1 MRFITILFLSLF
13 INDLKSQSNQNFVM
27 DLPIKLSGTFGEL
40 RTNHFH
46 SGIDIKTNRLEG
58 LNIYS
63 YEKGYIS
70 RIQVSTYGYG
80 KAIYITH
87 PDGKITVYAHLSKF
101 SEKIQNY
108 VKDIQYKRK
117 KFAIKV
123 YPKESEILIEKNEI
137 IGYSGNTGSSSGP
150 HLHFE
155 LRDKNNM
162 PVNPLKYRNIEII
175 DTIIPSLKG
184 VYYKELKYNNGKL
197 EDNYFRFKKIKF
209 IENDNGKYLTD
220 TIYTNGVIGFG
231 VNSFDLMN
239 NSNNVYG
246 LNKII
251 TKINDSVNFKINF
264 DKFSFDEWTYINTY
278 VDYAY
283 FKRTNEKI
291 QKLYIENIN
300 PLNLY
305 DRSLG
310 DGALKLN
317 DSKNILIN
325 YKIILFDF
333 NNNTTVINIPI
344 VFTDQRKEEIF
355 QKKGNIN
362 IQNNLDKKIRLEN
375 YFVEFKKGT
384 FDYNTSLTISESNN
398 TINIDNDT
406 IPLRKPFTIK
416 YSLKN
421 IDDSRK
427 KYLYLGMKGPKNY
440 HYFISSEKF
449 NDSIIGHAK
458 KLGKFKILTDSIPPD
473 INFYNLKNDQWI
485 SNRKKLT
492 IKINDNESG
501 IKSFNGWINNKWIL
515 LEYESKKNMLTYD
528 FEDKV
533 NSNDSKNELVVS
545 VKDNCGN
552 VSMKKITFYRRKSYK
567 SVK

>member
-27 DLPIKLSGTFGEL
+27 DLPINLSGTFGEL

-46 SGIDIKTNRLEG
+46 SGIDIKTNRVEG

-197 EDNYFRFKKIKF
+197 EDNYSRFKKIKF

-344 VFTDQRKEEIF
+344 VFTDQTKEEIF

-552 VSMKKITFYRRKSYK
+552 VSMKKITFYRKIYD
-567 SVK
+567 

>member
-1 MRFITILFLSLF
+1 MRFITILLLSLF

-27 DLPIKLSGTFGEL
+27 DLPINLSGTFGEL

-46 SGIDIKTNRLEG
+46 SGIDIKTNRVEG

-175 DTIIPSLKG
+175 DTIIPLLKG

-197 EDNYFRFKKIKF
+197 EDNYSRFKKIKF

-552 VSMKKITFYRRKSYK
+552 VSMKKITFYRKIYD
-567 SVK
+567 

>member
-1 MRFITILFLSLF
+1 MRFITILLLSLF

-27 DLPIKLSGTFGEL
+27 DLPINLSGTFGEL

-46 SGIDIKTNRLEG
+46 SGIDIKTNRVEG

-184 VYYKELKYNNGKL
+184 VYYKELKYKNGNL
-197 EDNYFRFKKIKF
+197 EDNYSRFKKIKF

-305 DRSLG
+305 DRNLG

-317 DSKNILIN
+317 DSKNILID

-545 VKDNCGN
+545 VEDNCGN
-552 VSMKKITFYRRKSYK
+552 VSMKKITFYRKIYD
-567 SVK
+567 

>member
-13 INDLKSQSNQNFVM
+13 INNLKSQSNQNFVM

-46 SGIDIKTNRLEG
+46 SGIDIKTNRVEG

-197 EDNYFRFKKIKF
+197 EDNYSRFKKIKF

-552 VSMKKITFYRRKSYK
+552 VSMKKITFYRKIYD
-567 SVK
+567 

>member
-1 MRFITILFLSLF
+1 MMRFITILLLSLF

-27 DLPIKLSGTFGEL
+27 DLPINLSGTFGEL

-46 SGIDIKTNRLEG
+46 SGIDIKTNRREG

-197 EDNYFRFKKIKF
+197 EDNYSRFKKIKF

-283 FKRTNEKI
+283 FKRTNDKI

-552 VSMKKITFYRRKSYK
+552 VSMKKITFYRKIYD
-567 SVK
+567 

>member
-1 MRFITILFLSLF
+1 MRFIAILLLSLF

-27 DLPIKLSGTFGEL
+27 DLPINLSGTFGEL
-40 RTNHFH
+40 RSNHFH
-46 SGIDIKTNRLEG
+46 SGIDIKTNRVEG

-117 KFAIKV
+117 KFAIKI

-162 PVNPLKYRNIEII
+162 PVNPLKYRNIEIF

-197 EDNYFRFKKIKF
+197 EDNYSRFKKIKF
-209 IENDNGKYLTD
+209 VENHNGKYLTD

-278 VDYAY
+278 VDYAHL
-283 FKRTNEKI
+283 KRTNEKI

-305 DRSLG
+305 DRNLG
-310 DGALKLN
+310 DGAVKLKVN

-325 YKIILFDF
+325 YKVILFDF
-333 NNNTTVINIPI
+333 NNNITVINIPI
-344 VFTDQRKEEIF
+344 VFTEQKKEKIF

-362 IQNNLDKKIRLEN
+362 IQNNLDKKIRLKN
-375 YFVEFKKGT
+375 YFIEFKKGT

-398 TINIDNDT
+398 NINIDNDT

-440 HYFISSEKF
+440 NYFISSEKF
-449 NDSIIGHAK
+449 NDSLIGNAK
-458 KLGKFKILTDSIPPD
+458 KLGKFKILLDSIPPE

-528 FEDKV
+528 FGDKV
-533 NSNDSKNELVVS
+533 NSSNSKNELVVS

-552 VSMKKITFYRRKSYK
+552 ISIKKITFYRKIYE
-567 SVK
+567 

>member
-1 MRFITILFLSLF
+1 MRFITILLLSLF

-27 DLPIKLSGTFGEL
+27 DLPINLSGTFGEL

-46 SGIDIKTNRLEG
+46 SGIDIKTNRVEG

-155 LRDKNNM
+155 LRNKNNM

-184 VYYKELKYNNGKL
+184 VYYKELKYNKGKL
-197 EDNYFRFKKIKF
+197 EDNYSRFKKIKF

-427 KYLYLGMKGPKNY
+427 KYLYLAMKGPKNY

-552 VSMKKITFYRRKSYK
+552 VSMKKITFYRKIYD
-567 SVK
+567 

>member
-1 MRFITILFLSLF
+1 MRFITILLLSVF
-13 INDLKSQSNQNFVM
+13 INDLKSQGNQNFVM
-27 DLPIKLSGTFGEL
+27 DLPINLSGTFGEL

-46 SGIDIKTNRLEG
+46 SGIDIKTNRVEG

-197 EDNYFRFKKIKF
+197 EDNYSRFKKIKF

-220 TIYTNGVIGFG
+220 TLYTNGVIGFG

-283 FKRTNEKI
+283 FKRTNDKI

-552 VSMKKITFYRRKSYK
+552 VSMKKITFYRKIYD
-567 SVK
+567 

>member
-27 DLPIKLSGTFGEL
+27 DSPIKLSGTFGEL

-46 SGIDIKTNRLEG
+46 SGIDIKTNRVEG

-197 EDNYFRFKKIKF
+197 EDNYSRFKKIKF

-283 FKRTNEKI
+283 FKRTNDKV

-344 VFTDQRKEEIF
+344 VSTDQRKEEIF

-427 KYLYLGMKGPKNY
+427 KYLYLAMKGPKNN

-492 IKINDNESG
+492 IKIIDNESG

-552 VSMKKITFYRRKSYK
+552 VSMKKITFYRKIYD
-567 SVK
+567 

>member
-1 MRFITILFLSLF
+1 MRFITILLLSLF

-27 DLPIKLSGTFGEL
+27 DLPINLSGTFGEL

-46 SGIDIKTNRLEG
+46 SGIDIKTNRVEG

-162 PVNPLKYRNIEII
+162 PINPLKYRNIEII

-197 EDNYFRFKKIKF
+197 EDNYSRFKKIKF

-552 VSMKKITFYRRKSYK
+552 VSMKKITFYRKIYD
-567 SVK
+567 

>member
-1 MRFITILFLSLF
+1 MRFITILLLSLF
-13 INDLKSQSNQNFVM
+13 IHDLKSQSNQNFVM
-27 DLPIKLSGTFGEL
+27 DLPINLSGTFGEL

-46 SGIDIKTNRLEG
+46 SGIDIKTNRVEG

-155 LRDKNNM
+155 LRNKNNM

-197 EDNYFRFKKIKF
+197 EDNYSRFKKIKF

-427 KYLYLGMKGPKNY
+427 KYLYLAMKGPKNY

-552 VSMKKITFYRRKSYK
+552 VSMKKITFYRKIYD
-567 SVK
+567 

>member
-1 MRFITILFLSLF
+1 MRFITILLLSLF

-27 DLPIKLSGTFGEL
+27 DLPINLSGTFGEL

-46 SGIDIKTNRLEG
+46 SGIDIKTNRVEG

-184 VYYKELKYNNGKL
+184 VYYKELKYKNGNL
-197 EDNYFRFKKIKF
+197 EDNYSRFKKIKF

-264 DKFSFDEWTYINTY
+264 DKFSFDEWTYINTF

-305 DRSLG
+305 DRNLG

-317 DSKNILIN
+317 DSKNILID

-552 VSMKKITFYRRKSYK
+552 VSMKKITFYRKIYD
-567 SVK
+567 

>member
-46 SGIDIKTNRLEG
+46 SGIDIKTNRVEG

-123 YPKESEILIEKNEI
+123 YPNESEILIEKNEI

-162 PVNPLKYRNIEII
+162 PINPLKYRNIEII
-175 DTIIPSLKG
+175 DTIIPSIKG

-197 EDNYFRFKKIKF
+197 EDNYSRFKKIKF
-209 IENDNGKYLTD
+209 IENVNGKYLTD

-344 VFTDQRKEEIF
+344 VFADQRKEEIF

-473 INFYNLKNDQWI
+473 INFYNLKNNQWI

-552 VSMKKITFYRRKSYK
+552 VSMKKITFYRKIYD
-567 SVK
+567 

>member
-46 SGIDIKTNRLEG
+46 SGIDIKTNRVEG

-197 EDNYFRFKKIKF
+197 EDNYSRFKKIKF

-239 NSNNVYG
+239 NSNNFYG

-283 FKRTNEKI
+283 FKRTNDKV

-492 IKINDNESG
+492 IKIIDNESG

-552 VSMKKITFYRRKSYK
+552 VSMKKITFYRKIYD
-567 SVK
+567 

>member
-1 MRFITILFLSLF
+1 MRFITILLLSLF

-27 DLPIKLSGTFGEL
+27 DLPINLSGTFGEL

-46 SGIDIKTNRLEG
+46 SGIDIKTNRVEG

-197 EDNYFRFKKIKF
+197 EDNYSRFKKIKF

-492 IKINDNESG
+492 IKIKDNESG

-552 VSMKKITFYRRKSYK
+552 VSMKKITFYRKIYD
-567 SVK
+567 

>member
-46 SGIDIKTNRLEG
+46 SGIDIKTNRVEG

-175 DTIIPSLKG
+175 DTIIPLLKG

-197 EDNYFRFKKIKF
+197 EDNYSRFKKIKF

-220 TIYTNGVIGFG
+220 TIYTNAVIGFG

-552 VSMKKITFYRRKSYK
+552 VSMKKITFYRKIYD
-567 SVK
+567 

>member
-1 MRFITILFLSLF
+1 MMRFITILLLSLF

-27 DLPIKLSGTFGEL
+27 DLPINLSGTFGEL

-46 SGIDIKTNRLEG
+46 SGIDIKTNRVEG

-197 EDNYFRFKKIKF
+197 EDNYSRFKKIKF

-220 TIYTNGVIGFG
+220 TLYTNGVIGFG

-278 VDYAY
+278 VDYAH
-283 FKRTNEKI
+283 FKRTNDKI

-384 FDYNTSLTISESNN
+384 FDYNASLTISESNN

-440 HYFISSEKF
+440 HYFISNEKF

-552 VSMKKITFYRRKSYK
+552 VSMKKITFYRKIYD
-567 SVK
+567 

>member
-1 MRFITILFLSLF
+1 MRFVTILLISLF

-27 DLPIKLSGTFGEL
+27 DLPINLSGTFGEL

-46 SGIDIKTNRLEG
+46 SGIDIKTNRREG

-87 PDGKITVYAHLSKF
+87 PDGKTTVYAHLSKF

-175 DTIIPSLKG
+175 DTIIPLLKG

-197 EDNYFRFKKIKF
+197 EDNYSRFKKIKF

-220 TIYTNGVIGFG
+220 TLYTNGVIGFG

-283 FKRTNEKI
+283 FKRTNDKI

-344 VFTDQRKEEIF
+344 VYTDQTKEEIF

-384 FDYNTSLTISESNN
+384 FDYNASLTISESNN

-440 HYFISSEKF
+440 HYFISNEKF

-552 VSMKKITFYRRKSYK
+552 VSMKKITFYRKIYD
-567 SVK
+567 

>member
-1 MRFITILFLSLF
+1 MRFITILVLSLF

-27 DLPIKLSGTFGEL
+27 DLPINLSGTFGEL

-46 SGIDIKTNRLEG
+46 SGIDIKTNRIEG

-108 VKDIQYKRK
+108 VKDIQYKSK

-162 PVNPLKYRNIEII
+162 PVNPLKYRSIEII

-197 EDNYFRFKKIKF
+197 EDNYSRFKKIKF

-333 NNNTTVINIPI
+333 NNNTTMINIPI
-344 VFTDQRKEEIF
+344 VFTEQRKEEIF

-440 HYFISSEKF
+440 HYFISSEKV
-449 NDSIIGHAK
+449 NDSLIGYAK
-458 KLGKFKILTDSIPPD
+458 KLGNFKILTDSIPPI
-473 INFYNLKNDQWI
+473 INFYNLKNNQWI

-552 VSMKKITFYRRKSYK
+552 VSMKKITFYRKIYD
-567 SVK
+567 

>member
-1 MRFITILFLSLF
+1 MRFITILLLSLF

-27 DLPIKLSGTFGEL
+27 DLPINLSGTFGEL

-46 SGIDIKTNRLEG
+46 SGIDIKTNRVEG

-197 EDNYFRFKKIKF
+197 EDNYSRFKKIKF

-427 KYLYLGMKGPKNY
+427 KYLYLAMKGPKNY

-552 VSMKKITFYRRKSYK
+552 VSMKKITFYRKIYD
-567 SVK
+567 

>member
-1 MRFITILFLSLF
+1 MMRFITILLLSLF

-27 DLPIKLSGTFGEL
+27 DLPINLSGTFGEL

-46 SGIDIKTNRLEG
+46 SGIDIKTNRVEG

-184 VYYKELKYNNGKL
+184 VYYKELKYKNGKL
-197 EDNYFRFKKIKF
+197 EDNYSRFKKIKF

-220 TIYTNGVIGFG
+220 TIYTNGLIGFG

-305 DRSLG
+305 DRNLG

-458 KLGKFKILTDSIPPD
+458 KLGKFKILKDSIPPD

-552 VSMKKITFYRRKSYK
+552 VSMKKITFYRKIYD
-567 SVK
+567 

>member
-1 MRFITILFLSLF
+1 MRFITILLLSLF

-27 DLPIKLSGTFGEL
+27 DLPINLSGTFGEL

-46 SGIDIKTNRLEG
+46 SGIDIKTNRVEG

-197 EDNYFRFKKIKF
+197 EDNYSRFKKIKF

-427 KYLYLGMKGPKNY
+427 KYLYLAMKGPKNY

-473 INFYNLKNDQWI
+473 INFYNLKNNQWI

-552 VSMKKITFYRRKSYK
+552 VSMKKITFYRKIYD
-567 SVK
+567 

>member
-1 MRFITILFLSLF
+1 MRFVTILLISLF

-27 DLPIKLSGTFGEL
+27 DLPINLSGTFGEL

-46 SGIDIKTNRLEG
+46 SGIDIKTNRREG

-87 PDGKITVYAHLSKF
+87 PDGKTTVYAHLSKF

-175 DTIIPSLKG
+175 DTIIPLLKG

-197 EDNYFRFKKIKF
+197 EDNYSRFKKIKF

-220 TIYTNGVIGFG
+220 TLYTNGVIGFG

-283 FKRTNEKI
+283 FKRTNDKI

-344 VFTDQRKEEIF
+344 VYTDQTKEEIF

-440 HYFISSEKF
+440 HYFISNEKF

-492 IKINDNESG
+492 IKIKDNESG

-552 VSMKKITFYRRKSYK
+552 VSMKKITFYRKIYD
-567 SVK
+567 

>member
-1 MRFITILFLSLF
+1 MRFIAILLLSLF

-46 SGIDIKTNRLEG
+46 SGIDIKTNRVEG

-117 KFAIKV
+117 KFAIKI

-162 PVNPLKYRNIEII
+162 PVNPLKYRNIEIF

-197 EDNYFRFKKIKF
+197 EDNYSRFKKIKF
-209 IENDNGKYLTD
+209 VENHNGKYLTD

-283 FKRTNEKI
+283 FKRTNDKI

-333 NNNTTVINIPI
+333 NNNTTMINIPI
-344 VFTDQRKEEIF
+344 VFTEQRKEEIF

-440 HYFISSEKF
+440 HYFISSEKV
-449 NDSIIGHAK
+449 NDSLIGYAK

-552 VSMKKITFYRRKSYK
+552 VSMKKITFYRKIYD
-567 SVK
+567 

>member
-1 MRFITILFLSLF
+1 MRFITILLLSLF

-27 DLPIKLSGTFGEL
+27 DLPIDLSGTFGEL

-46 SGIDIKTNRLEG
+46 SGIDIKTNRVEG

-162 PVNPLKYRNIEII
+162 PVNPLNYRNIEII

-197 EDNYFRFKKIKF
+197 EDNYSRFKKIKF

-427 KYLYLGMKGPKNY
+427 KYLYLAMKGPKNY

-552 VSMKKITFYRRKSYK
+552 VSMKKIKFYRKIYD
-567 SVK
+567 

>member
-1 MRFITILFLSLF
+1 MRFITILLLSLF

-27 DLPIKLSGTFGEL
+27 DLPIDLSGTFGEL

-46 SGIDIKTNRLEG
+46 SGIDIKTNRVEG

-175 DTIIPSLKG
+175 DTIIPLLKG

-197 EDNYFRFKKIKF
+197 EDNYSRFKKIKF

-220 TIYTNGVIGFG
+220 TLYTNGVIGFG

-278 VDYAY
+278 VDYAH
-283 FKRTNEKI
+283 FKRNNDKI

-344 VFTDQRKEEIF
+344 VFTDQTKEEIF

-552 VSMKKITFYRRKSYK
+552 VSMKKITFYRKIYD
-567 SVK
+567 

>member
-46 SGIDIKTNRLEG
+46 SGIDIKTNRVEG

-197 EDNYFRFKKIKF
+197 EDNYSRFKKIKF

-239 NSNNVYG
+239 NSNNFYG

-283 FKRTNEKI
+283 FKRTNDKV

-492 IKINDNESG
+492 IKIKDNESG

-552 VSMKKITFYRRKSYK
+552 VSMKKITFYRKIYD
-567 SVK
+567 

>member
-27 DLPIKLSGTFGEL
+27 DLPINLSGTFGEL

-46 SGIDIKTNRLEG
+46 SGIDIKTNRREG

-87 PDGKITVYAHLSKF
+87 PDGKTTVYAHLSKF

-123 YPKESEILIEKNEI
+123 YPNESEILIEKNEI

-175 DTIIPSLKG
+175 DTIIPLLKG

-197 EDNYFRFKKIKF
+197 EDNYSRFKKIKF

-220 TIYTNGVIGFG
+220 TLYTNGVIGFG

-344 VFTDQRKEEIF
+344 VFTDQTKEEIF

-384 FDYNTSLTISESNN
+384 FDYDTSLTISESNN

-440 HYFISSEKF
+440 HYFISNEKF
-449 NDSIIGHAK
+449 NDSIIGYAK

-473 INFYNLKNDQWI
+473 INFYNLKNNQWI

-545 VKDNCGN
+545 VEDNCGN
-552 VSMKKITFYRRKSYK
+552 LSMKKIIFYRKIYD
-567 SVK
+567 

>member
-1 MRFITILFLSLF
+1 MRFITILLLSLF

-27 DLPIKLSGTFGEL
+27 DLPIDLSGTFGEL

-46 SGIDIKTNRLEG
+46 SGIDIKTNRVEG

-197 EDNYFRFKKIKF
+197 EDNYSRFKKIKF

-220 TIYTNGVIGFG
+220 TIYTNAVIGFG

-283 FKRTNEKI
+283 FKRTNDKI

-344 VFTDQRKEEIF
+344 VFTDQTKEEIF

-552 VSMKKITFYRRKSYK
+552 VSMKKITFYRKIYD
-567 SVK
+567 

>member
-1 MRFITILFLSLF
+1 MRFITILLLSLF

-27 DLPIKLSGTFGEL
+27 DLPINLSGTFGEL

-46 SGIDIKTNRLEG
+46 SGIDIKTNRVEG

-197 EDNYFRFKKIKF
+197 EDNYSRFKKIKF

-552 VSMKKITFYRRKSYK
+552 VSMKKITFYRKIYD
-567 SVK
+567 

>member
-1 MRFITILFLSLF
+1 MRYITIFLLSLF

-27 DLPIKLSGTFGEL
+27 DLPINLSGTFGEL
-40 RTNHFH
+40 RSNHFH
-46 SGIDIKTNRLEG
+46 SGIDIKTNRMEG

-63 YEKGYIS
+63 FEKGYIS
-70 RIQVSTYGYG
+70 RIQVSSYGYG

-87 PDGKITVYAHLSKF
+87 PDGKTTVYAHLSKF
-101 SEKIQNY
+101 SDKIQNY
-108 VKDIQYKRK
+108 VKNIQYKRK

-123 YPKESEILIEKNEI
+123 YPNESEILIEKNEI

-197 EDNYFRFKKIKF
+197 EDNYSRFKKIKF
-209 IENDNGKYLTD
+209 IENNNGKYLTD

-264 DKFSFDEWTYINTY
+264 DKLSFDEWTYINTY

-291 QKLYIENIN
+291 QKLYIEKIN

-310 DGALKLN
+310 DGAVKLKVN

-325 YKIILFDF
+325 YKVILFDF

-344 VFTDQRKEEIF
+344 VFTEQKDKKIF

-362 IQNNLDKKIRLEN
+362 IQNNLDKKIKLEN

-421 IDDSRK
+421 IDDSIK

-449 NDSIIGHAK
+449 NDSLIGYAK
-458 KLGKFKILTDSIPPD
+458 KLGNFKILTDSVPPV
-473 INFYNLKNDQWI
+473 INFYSLKNNQWI

-528 FEDKV
+528 FGDKV
-533 NSNDSKNELVVS
+533 NSNESKNELVVS

-552 VSMKKITFYRRKSYK
+552 ISMKKITFYRKIYD
-567 SVK
+567 

>member
-27 DLPIKLSGTFGEL
+27 DSPIKLSGTFGEL

-46 SGIDIKTNRLEG
+46 SGIDIKTNRVEG

-197 EDNYFRFKKIKF
+197 EDNYSRFKKIKF

-239 NSNNVYG
+239 NSNNFYG

-283 FKRTNEKI
+283 FKRTNDKV

-344 VFTDQRKEEIF
+344 VSTDQRKEEIF

-427 KYLYLGMKGPKNY
+427 KYIYLGMKGPKNY

-492 IKINDNESG
+492 IKIIDNESG

-552 VSMKKITFYRRKSYK
+552 VSMKKITFYRKIYD
-567 SVK
+567 

>member
-1 MRFITILFLSLF
+1 MRFITILLLSLF

-27 DLPIKLSGTFGEL
+27 DLPINLSGTFGEL

-46 SGIDIKTNRLEG
+46 SGIDIKTNRVEG

-197 EDNYFRFKKIKF
+197 EDNYSRFKKIKF

-283 FKRTNEKI
+283 FKRTNDKI

-458 KLGKFKILTDSIPPD
+458 KLGKFKILTDSIPPE

-492 IKINDNESG
+492 IKIKDNESG

-552 VSMKKITFYRRKSYK
+552 VSMKKITFYRKIYD
-567 SVK
+567 

>member
-46 SGIDIKTNRLEG
+46 SGIDIKTNRVEG

-162 PVNPLKYRNIEII
+162 PINPLKYRNIEII

-197 EDNYFRFKKIKF
+197 EDNYSRFKKIKF
-209 IENDNGKYLTD
+209 IENVNGKYLTD

-458 KLGKFKILTDSIPPD
+458 KLGKFKILTDSIPPE

-492 IKINDNESG
+492 IKIKDNESG

-552 VSMKKITFYRRKSYK
+552 VSMKKITFYRKIYD
-567 SVK
+567 

>member
-1 MRFITILFLSLF
+1 MRFITILLLSLF

-27 DLPIKLSGTFGEL
+27 DLPINLSGTFGEL

-46 SGIDIKTNRLEG
+46 SGIDIKTNRVEG

-197 EDNYFRFKKIKF
+197 EDNYSRFKKIKF

-220 TIYTNGVIGFG
+220 TIYTNAVIGFG

-283 FKRTNEKI
+283 FKRTNDKI

-344 VFTDQRKEEIF
+344 VFTDQTKEEIF

-427 KYLYLGMKGPKNY
+427 KYLYLAMKGPKNY

-552 VSMKKITFYRRKSYK
+552 VSMKKITFYRKIYD
-567 SVK
+567 

>member
-27 DLPIKLSGTFGEL
+27 DLPINLSGTFGEL

-46 SGIDIKTNRLEG
+46 SGIDIKTNRVEG

-197 EDNYFRFKKIKF
+197 EDNYSRFKKIKF

-283 FKRTNEKI
+283 FKRTNDKI

-458 KLGKFKILTDSIPPD
+458 KLGKFKILTDSIPPE

-492 IKINDNESG
+492 IKIKDNESG

-552 VSMKKITFYRRKSYK
+552 VSMKKITFYRKIYD
-567 SVK
+567 

>member
-46 SGIDIKTNRLEG
+46 SGIDIKTNRVEG

-197 EDNYFRFKKIKF
+197 EDNYSRFKKIKF

-239 NSNNVYG
+239 NSNNFYG

-492 IKINDNESG
+492 IKIKDNESG

-552 VSMKKITFYRRKSYK
+552 VSMKKITFYRKIYD
-567 SVK
+567 